1 MYDDVMNH
9 WWYYINN
16 SNIDNNNVD
25 VDIDIDAIWYYDKF
39 IVDAIYNYYNNIVLI
54 IEYY

>member
-25 VDIDIDAIWYYDKF
+25 VDIDIDAIWYYDNV
-39 IVDAIYNYYNNIVLI
+39 IVDTIYN
-54 IEYY
+54 